1 MTWKNIITHLCTST
15 KTVSQ
20 IWGP

>member
-1 MTWKNIITHLCTST
+1 MTWKNVITHLCTCI